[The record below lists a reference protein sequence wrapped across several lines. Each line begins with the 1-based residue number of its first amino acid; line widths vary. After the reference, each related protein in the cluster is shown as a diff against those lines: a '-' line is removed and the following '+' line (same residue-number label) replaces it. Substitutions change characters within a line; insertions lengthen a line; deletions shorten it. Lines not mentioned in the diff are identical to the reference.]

1 MTSYLIFVLKR
12 FGQFLL
18 VVFLGVT
25 ITFFVTHLTP
35 IDPVEESIGAIT
47 QMGQSDPNA
56 IELMRQSL
64 RELYGMQ
71 GSIWQQYV
79 HFWLR
84 LATGDLGPSLS
95 AFPTP
100 VSTIILRSLPWTI
113 GLMTVSTLIT
123 FVLGNAIGAL
133 AGYYR
138 KDMVLK
144 AVSLVFIALLPIPY
158 YILAFVLLI
167 VFGFIW
173 PVLPINGGYEMN
185 ANLDLSFALVFDILK
200 HSILPALSLILVGAG
215 SWLIGMRALVSN
227 IITDDYVVFAELGG
241 VPKRKILRSYI
252 ARNAMVPQF
261 TGLAMSLGAIF
272 NGTVITEI
280 VFGYPGIG
288 NLLIEAVH
296 AGDYSLVLGLSALS
310 IVGVAAAVF
319 IIDILSPLID
329 PRIKVE

>member
-18 VVFLGVT
+18 VVFLGVS
-25 ITFFVTHLTP
+25 ITFFITHLTP

-64 RELYGMQ
+64 RELYGME
-71 GSIWQQYV
+71 GSIWQQYL

-113 GLMTVSTLIT
+113 GLMTVSTVIT

-138 KDMVLK
+138 KNMVLK
-144 AVSLVFIALLPIPY
+144 AVSLVCIALLPIPY

-167 VFGFIW
+167 LFGYLW
-173 PVLPINGGYEMN
+173 PVLPINGAYEMN
-185 ANLDLSFALVFDILK
+185 ANLDLSFALVLDVLE
-200 HSILPALSLILVGAG
+200 HSILPALSLILVGTG

-288 NLLIEAVH
+288 NLLISAVH

>member
-64 RELYGMQ
+64 RELYGME
-71 GSIWQQYV
+71 GSIWQQYL

-113 GLMTVSTLIT
+113 GLMTVSTIIT

-138 KDMVLK
+138 KDMVLR

-167 VFGFIW
+167 VFGYLW

-200 HSILPALSLILVGAG
+200 HSILPALSLIMVGAG

-227 IITDDYVVFAELGG
+227 IITEDYVVFAELGG

>member
-1 MTSYLIFVLKR
+1 MTPYLIFVLKR

-18 VVFLGVT
+18 VVFLGVS

-64 RELYGMQ
+64 RELYGME
-71 GSIWQQYV
+71 GSIWQQYL

-100 VSTIILRSLPWTI
+100 VSTIIMRSLPWTI

-138 KDMVLK
+138 KNMVLK
-144 AVSLVFIALLPIPY
+144 AVSLVCIALLPIPY

-167 VFGFIW
+167 LFGYLW

-185 ANLDLSFALVFDILK
+185 ANLNLSFSLVLDILE

-288 NLLIEAVH
+288 NLLISAVH

>member
-64 RELYGMQ
+64 RELYGME
-71 GSIWQQYV
+71 GSIWQQYL

-167 VFGFIW
+167 VFGYLW

-185 ANLDLSFALVFDILK
+185 ANLDLSFALVFDILR
-200 HSILPALSLILVGAG
+200 HSILPALSLIMVGAG

-227 IITDDYVVFAELGG
+227 IITEDYVVFAELGG

>member
-64 RELYGMQ
+64 RELYGME
-71 GSIWQQYV
+71 GSIWQQYL

-113 GLMTVSTLIT
+113 GLMTVSTIIT

-167 VFGFIW
+167 VFGYLW

-200 HSILPALSLILVGAG
+200 HSILPALSLIMVGAG
-215 SWLIGMRALVSN
+215 SWLVGMRALVSN
-227 IITDDYVVFAELGG
+227 IITEDYVVFAELGG

>member
-1 MTSYLIFVLKR
+1 MASYPIFVLKR

-25 ITFFVTHLTP
+25 ATFFITHLTP
-35 IDPVEESIGAIT
+35 IDPVEQSVGT
-47 QMGQSDPNA
+47 LQQMGQSDPRA
-56 IELMRQSL
+56 VELMRQSL
-64 RELYGMQ
+64 KELYGLE
-71 GSIWQQYV
+71 GSVWQQYL
-79 HFWLR
+79 HFWER
-84 LATGDLGPSLS
+84 LAVGDLGPSLS

-100 VSTIILRSLPWTI
+100 VSAIILRALPWTI
-113 GLMTVSTLIT
+113 GLMTVATLMT
-123 FVLGNAIGAL
+123 FVLGSAIGAL

-138 KDMVLK
+138 KSMLLK
-144 AVSLVFIALLPIPY
+144 AVSLVFIAMQPIPY

-167 VFGFIW
+167 IFGYVW
-173 PVLPINGGYEMN
+173 PILPINGGYEMN
-185 ANLDLSFALVFDILK
+185 TNLDLSFSLVLDILK
-200 HSILPALSLILVGAG
+200 HSILPALSLVLVGTG
-215 SWLIGMRALVSN
+215 GWLIGMRALVSN
-227 IITDDYVVFAELGG
+227 IITEDYVVFAELGG
-241 VPKRKILRSYI
+241 VPRGRILRSYI
-252 ARNAMVPQF
+252 TRNAMIPQL

-288 NLLIEAVH
+288 NLLISAVH

>member
-18 VVFLGVT
+18 VVFLGVS

-64 RELYGMQ
+64 RELYGME
-71 GSIWQQYV
+71 GSIWQQYL

-100 VSTIILRSLPWTI
+100 VTTIILRSLPWTI

-123 FVLGNAIGAL
+123 FVLGNALGAL

-138 KDMVLK
+138 KNMVLK
-144 AVSLVFIALLPIPY
+144 AVSLVCIALLPIPY

-167 VFGFIW
+167 LFGYLW

-185 ANLDLSFALVFDILK
+185 ANLNLSFSLVLDILE
-200 HSILPALSLILVGAG
+200 HSILPALSLILVGTG

-288 NLLIEAVH
+288 NLLISAVH

>member
-64 RELYGMQ
+64 RELYGME
-71 GSIWQQYV
+71 GSIWQQYLN
-79 HFWLR
+79 FWLR

-113 GLMTVSTLIT
+113 GLMTVSTIIT

-167 VFGFIW
+167 VFGYLW

-227 IITDDYVVFAELGG
+227 IITEDYVVFAELGG

>member
-64 RELYGMQ
+64 RELYGME

-167 VFGFIW
+167 VFGYLW

-200 HSILPALSLILVGAG
+200 HSILPALSLIMVGAG

-227 IITDDYVVFAELGG
+227 IITEDYVVFAELGG

>member
-35 IDPVEESIGAIT
+35 IDPVEESIGSIT

-64 RELYGMQ
+64 RELYGLN
-71 GSIWQQYV
+71 GSIWQQYL

-95 AFPTP
+95 AFPTA
-100 VSTIILRSLPWTI
+100 VSTIIMRSLPWTI

-133 AGYYR
+133 AGYHR
-138 KDMVLK
+138 KNMILK
-144 AVSLVFIALLPIPY
+144 AVSLVFIAMLPIPY

-167 VFGFIW
+167 VFGYVW
-173 PVLPINGGYEMN
+173 PILPINGGYEMN
-185 ANLDLSFALVFDILK
+185 ANLDLSFSLVIDILE
-200 HSILPALSLILVGAG
+200 HSILPAFSLILVGTG

-227 IITDDYVVFAELGG
+227 IITEDYVVFAELGG
-241 VPKRKILRSYI
+241 VPKRRILRSYI

-288 NLLIEAVH
+288 NLLISAVH

>member
-64 RELYGMQ
+64 RELYGME
-71 GSIWQQYV
+71 GSIWQQYLN
-79 HFWLR
+79 FWLR

-113 GLMTVSTLIT
+113 GLMSVSTLIT
-123 FVLGNAIGAL
+123 FVLGNALGAL

-167 VFGFIW
+167 VFGYLW

-227 IITDDYVVFAELGG
+227 IITEDYVVFAELGG

>member
-64 RELYGMQ
+64 RELYGME
-71 GSIWQQYV
+71 GSIWQQYL

-167 VFGFIW
+167 VFGYLW

-200 HSILPALSLILVGAG
+200 HSILPALSLIMVGAG

-227 IITDDYVVFAELGG
+227 IITEDYVVFAELGG

>member
-64 RELYGMQ
+64 RELYGME
-71 GSIWQQYV
+71 GSIWQQYLN
-79 HFWLR
+79 FWLR

-138 KDMVLK
+138 KDIVLK

-167 VFGFIW
+167 VFGYLW

-227 IITDDYVVFAELGG
+227 IITEDYVVFAELGG

-288 NLLIEAVH
+288 NLLIQAVH

>member
-25 ITFFVTHLTP
+25 ITFFVTHLSP
-35 IDPVEESIGAIT
+35 IDPVEESIGSIT

-64 RELYGMQ
+64 RELYGLN
-71 GSIWQQYV
+71 GSIWQQYL

-100 VSTIILRSLPWTI
+100 VSTIIMRSLPWTI

-133 AGYYR
+133 AGYHR
-138 KDMVLK
+138 KNMILK
-144 AVSLVFIALLPIPY
+144 GVSLVFIAMLPIPY

-167 VFGFIW
+167 VFGYVW
-173 PVLPINGGYEMN
+173 PILPINGGYEMN
-185 ANLDLSFALVFDILK
+185 ANLDLSFSLVIDILE
-200 HSILPALSLILVGAG
+200 HSILPAFSLILVGTG

-227 IITDDYVVFAELGG
+227 IITEDYVVFAELGG
-241 VPKRKILRSYI
+241 VPKRRILRSYI

-288 NLLIEAVH
+288 NLLISAVH

>member
-1 MTSYLIFVLKR
+1 MTSYLLFVLKR

-47 QMGQSDPNA
+47 RWGSPIPNA

-64 RELYGMQ
+64 RELYGME
-71 GSIWQQYV
+71 GSIWQQYL

-138 KDMVLK
+138 KNMVLK

-167 VFGFIW
+167 VFGYLW

-185 ANLDLSFALVFDILK
+185 ANLDLSFALVLDILK
-200 HSILPALSLILVGAG
+200 HSHPAGLFADPC
-215 SWLIGMRALVSN
+215 RARQLADRDARARFQHHHRGLRRLRRTRRRSK
-227 IITDDYVVFAELGG
+227 A
-241 VPKRKILRSYI
+241 KILRSYI